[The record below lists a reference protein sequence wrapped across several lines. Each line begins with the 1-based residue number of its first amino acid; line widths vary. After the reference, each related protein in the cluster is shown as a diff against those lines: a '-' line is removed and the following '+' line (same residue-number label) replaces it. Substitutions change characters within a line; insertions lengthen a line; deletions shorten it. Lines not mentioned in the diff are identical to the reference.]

1 MKKMVIFEPA
11 MCCPTGICGPS
22 VDKELL
28 RISSVINN
36 LKKNGQSVERY
47 NLTNNPLNF
56 IQNEEI
62 NKMLDKDGI
71 EILPV
76 TMVDGVVV
84 KTKAYP
90 TNEEICNLLGV
101 SSDYLLQMMNIK
113 TSNGCGCSD
122 GCCE

>member
-1 MKKMVIFEPA
+1 MKKMIIFEPA

-47 NLTNNPLNF
+47 NLTNNPLMF
-56 IQNEEI
+56 VQNEEI
-62 NKMLDKDGI
+62 NKMLDKEGM

-90 TNEEICNLLGV
+90 TNEELCNLLGV
-101 SSDYLLQMMNIK
+101 SSDHLLQTIDIK
-113 TSNGCGCSD
+113 TSKGCGCSD
-122 GCCE
+122 GCC

>member
-47 NLTNNPLNF
+47 NLTNNPLIF
-56 IQNEEI
+56 VQNEEI
-62 NKMLDKDGI
+62 NKMLDKEGI

-90 TNEEICNLLGV
+90 TNEELCNLLGV
-101 SSDYLLQMMNIK
+101 SSDYLLQTINIK
-113 TSNGCGCSD
+113 TSDGCGCSG
-122 GCCE
+122 GCC

>member
-1 MKKMVIFEPA
+1 MKKMEIFEPA

-56 IQNEEI
+56 IQNVEI
-62 NKMLDKDGI
+62 NKMLEKEGI

-76 TMVDGVVV
+76 TMIDGVVV

-101 SSDYLLQMMNIK
+101 SSDYLLQTMTIK
-113 TSNGCGCSD
+113 TSDGCGCSG
-122 GCCE
+122 GCC